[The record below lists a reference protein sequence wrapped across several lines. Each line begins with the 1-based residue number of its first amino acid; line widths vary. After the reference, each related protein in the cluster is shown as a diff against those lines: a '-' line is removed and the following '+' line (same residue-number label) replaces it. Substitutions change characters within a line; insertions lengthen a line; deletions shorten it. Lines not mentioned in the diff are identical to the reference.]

1 MSLWVDKHRPRSL
14 DKLKV
19 HEKQAKQLKK
29 LVSAGDCPHLL
40 FYGPSG
46 SGKKTLCLGTLKEL
60 FGPGVEK
67 LRTEQKT
74 WQIQLPTR
82 KIEVELATVK
92 SNYHLELSPADA
104 GRKDVHVVQEVIKEM
119 AKTKSSNSVFAESAQ
134 SNAMLSMLTRGAGS
148 SEDQS
153 PEKKQAD
160 SSGKSQQTAKR
171 CTYKVLLINEV
182 DKLSSHAQHAL
193 RRTMEKYSKQC
204 RLLMTCTN
212 LSKVID
218 PVQSRCVCV
227 RVKAPDNEEVAELLT
242 RVADKERVTLPQG
255 LAQRISQQ
263 SNRSM
268 RRGLL
273 MLETCRV
280 THYPFK
286 DDQEIQLPEWELY
299 VKDIA
304 QSILKEQT
312 PKNLF
317 LVRGKL
323 YELLVNCVPPDMI
336 FAKLADELMAK
347 LDDELKYETVKW
359 AASFEHR
366 LRLGT
371 KPIFHLEAFVAKFM
385 TIYKEWAI
393 RAFG

>member
-1 MSLWVDKHRPRSL
+1 
-14 DKLKV
+14 
-19 HEKQAKQLKK
+19 
-29 LVSAGDCPHLL
+29 
-40 FYGPSG
+40 
-46 SGKKTLCLGTLKEL
+46 
-60 FGPGVEK
+60 
-67 LRTEQKT
+67 
-74 WQIQLPTR
+74 
-82 KIEVELATVK
+82 
-92 SNYHLELSPADA
+92 
-104 GRKDVHVVQEVIKEM
+104 
-119 AKTKSSNSVFAESAQ
+119 
-134 SNAMLSMLTRGAGS
+134 
-148 SEDQS
+148 
-153 PEKKQAD
+153 
-160 SSGKSQQTAKR
+160 
-171 CTYKVLLINEV
+171 
-182 DKLSSHAQHAL
+182 
-193 RRTMEKYSKQC
+193 
-204 RLLMTCTN
+204 
-212 LSKVID
+212 
-218 PVQSRCVCV
+218 
-227 RVKAPDNEEVAELLT
+227 
-242 RVADKERVTLPQG
+242 
-255 LAQRISQQ
+255 
-263 SNRSM
+263 
-268 RRGLL
+268 